1 MKDPFRKRGTEVAG
15 NFPQFM
21 TKVFTRAFIQAF
33 VVLALA
39 WLTCAPSS
47 AFDAHAGYYY
57 PKPQTRET
65 YVSEL
70 QPAPDASK
78 RSRAAFVIG
87 LAAQHQKQNRM
98 IGYHLF
104 AKGGDLEKLI
114 IIATGDGQYDT
125 LYRLRALLASL
136 TSMARSTEL
145 FARSNQPQEL
155 NFLDFCK
162 MIGFTQVTV
171 SNGRDIAH
179 QITVR

>member
-1 MKDPFRKRGTEVAG
+1 MGSVAVFHSQQTGKDSGHSTMQQTHFIAAG
-15 NFPQFM
+15 
-21 TKVFTRAFIQAF
+21 
-33 VVLALA
+33 LAASLLWLA
-39 WLTCAPSS
+39 AVTGPAA

-57 PKPQTRET
+57 PEPQTREV

-70 QPAPDASK
+70 TPSPDAGK
-78 RSRAAFVIG
+78 TSRAAFVIG
-87 LAAQHQKQNRM
+87 LAGRHEERGRV

-104 AKGGDLEKLI
+104 AKGADLEKLI
-114 IIATGDGQYDT
+114 IVATGDGQYNT

-145 FARSNQPQEL
+145 FARSSQPQDL

-171 SNGRDIAH
+171 SNGRDVAH
-179 QITVR
+179 QIAVR

>member
-1 MKDPFRKRGTEVAG
+1 MQRIQVIAALFAASVLGLTVIT
-15 NFPQFM
+15 FP
-21 TKVFTRAFIQAF
+21 AA
-33 VVLALA
+33 
-39 WLTCAPSS
+39 

-57 PKPQTRET
+57 PVPQTREV

-70 QPAPDASK
+70 APAPDTGK
-78 RSRAAFVIG
+78 KSRAAFVIG
-87 LAAQHQKQNRM
+87 LAGQHEERNRV

-104 AKGGDLEKLI
+104 AKGAELEKLI
-114 IIATGDGQYDT
+114 IVATGDGQYDT

-162 MIGFTQVTV
+162 LIGFTQVTV
-171 SNGRDIAH
+171 SDGRNIAH

>member
-1 MKDPFRKRGTEVAG
+1 MKQFLQLAATVGLAITWLGAAIVSAG
-15 NFPQFM
+15 
-21 TKVFTRAFIQAF
+21 
-33 VVLALA
+33 
-39 WLTCAPSS
+39 

-57 PKPQTRET
+57 PDPQTREV

-70 QPAPDASK
+70 EMAPDAGK

-87 LAAQHQKQNRM
+87 LAAQHDKRSRVV
-98 IGYHLF
+98 GYHLF
-104 AKGGDLEKLI
+104 AKGADLEKLI
-114 IIATGDGQYDT
+114 IVATGDGQYDT

-162 MIGFTQVTV
+162 LIGFTQVTV
-171 SNGRDIAH
+171 SNGKDVAH
-179 QITVR
+179 QILVQ